1 MMKTRTILLAVTILL
16 TVIFLLLLRFAR
28 PAAADMVLVACGVF
42 LLWALAT
49 AAAGIT
55 AAATMPPLPPVA
67 DISVLGRRAVQ
78 LIKFVFAAAALFGTT
93 ALSGMTGQQ
102 FQAIKTADD
111 VNAVEGELG
120 QLLLTLLIV
129 GLVVY
134 WLWIPID
141 LIRAGKVRRQMAV
154 IRGVRRYNRHAAQS
168 DGLPLPRGVAR
179 GAAWLVSSAAAAP
192 VAFYLV
198 AALVAAVVS
207 MWPQIL
213 QALLNAAANA

>member
-1 MMKTRTILLAVTILL
+1 MMKPRTILLAAAVFL
-16 TVIFLLLLRFAR
+16 TVIFALLLQFAR
-28 PAAADMVLVACGVF
+28 PAAADMAVAACGVF

-49 AAAGIT
+49 AAAGVT

-78 LIKFVFAAAALFGTT
+78 LSNFVLAVAALFGTT
-93 ALSGMTGQQ
+93 ALSGMTGRQ
-102 FQAIKTADD
+102 FQTIKTTDD
-111 VNAVEGELG
+111 MNAVEGELG
-120 QLLLTLLIV
+120 QLLLTLLVV

-141 LIRAGKVRRQMAV
+141 LMRAGKVRRQMAV
-154 IRGVRRYNRHAAQS
+154 IRGVRRYNRHAEQS
-168 DGLPLPRGVAR
+168 DGTLLPRSIAR
-179 GAAWLVSSAAAAP
+179 GAAWLVSSSAAVP

-198 AALVAAVVS
+198 AALVAAAVS

-213 QALLNAAANA
+213 QSLLTASAHS